1 MGALLVHPA
10 FQRKPDYH
18 APRPPEMS
26 LEEAGACEV
35 CESQDLAF
43 ESAAR
48 LLGLVRNLQDSGNIL
63 VEYVDANRDEARKAG
78 IESIAIE
85 LTAIFEGGRLQKI
98 RESLDEAVL
107 KQKKPSV
114 SLDGLSKIR
123 RVERLVQDAQAS
135 LARAIGEPPLES
147 GSIRRPTLGQAKGPT
162 TDVILV
168 MGLLFGA
175 ALLTAIVSMMLREK
189 TG

>member
-1 MGALLVHPA
+1 MYYRQTTAYEVRWWVECRRVAFRSQPWLELTRSGGETSRRSWRSMGALLVHPA

-98 RESLDEAVL
+98 RE
-107 KQKKPSV
+107 
-114 SLDGLSKIR
+114 
-123 RVERLVQDAQAS
+123 
-135 LARAIGEPPLES
+135 
-147 GSIRRPTLGQAKGPT
+147 
-162 TDVILV
+162 
-168 MGLLFGA
+168 
-175 ALLTAIVSMMLREK
+175 
-189 TG
+189 